1 MTERLG
7 PLSLCHTHS
16 HLTSSLGA
24 LSSHSRPNPSSACPV
39 AALTSHDGKMGVLL
53 SWTPEGLQRGRPH
66 PWPLGPG

>member
-24 LSSHSRPNPSSACPV
+24 LSSHSRPNPTSACPV
-39 AALTSHDGKMGVLL
+39 AALTSHDGKMGCCSPGHLKDF
-53 SWTPEGLQRGRPH
+53 RGTGHIRGH
-66 PWPLGPG
+66 